1 MKNWIFLFLFLGII
15 GQVKAQEPSKTVTV
29 LERLQA
35 DTLPKP
41 SVLDKK
47 MYWGFTFLN
56 GLSSVTNNSEHFYK
70 PSIGAGFKL
79 DYYFTK
85 SIGFSAGIG
94 YQQRGTGVLTP
105 DFDKSLGN
113 PDSTYRL
120 RMRFNSLELPLAV
133 IYKSPKGIFGGNGV
147 RFMAGVGLTPQFN
160 FQTTRFFNSAED
172 GFHDIQDVSSDYYR
186 FDASLDG
193 NAGLL
198 ISVGGASVFL
208 VDLLAQFGTQNVYR
222 NSPNSGQNRYVALR
236 IAWLF

>member
-1 MKNWIFLFLFLGII
+1 MKIYLFIFLFLGMI
-15 GQVKAQEPSKTVTV
+15 GQIQAQEPSKTVTV

-56 GLSSVTNNSEHFYK
+56 GLSSVTNNADHFYK
-70 PSIGAGFKL
+70 PSIGAGLKI

-85 SIGFSAGIG
+85 SIGLSLGAA

-105 DFDKSLGN
+105 DLDKSLGN
-113 PDSTYRL
+113 ADSTHRL
-120 RMRFNSLELPLAV
+120 RIRFNCLELPLAL
-133 IYKSPKGIFGGNGV
+133 IYRSSKGLFGGNGV
-147 RFMAGVGLTPQFN
+147 RFVGGVGITPSFN
-160 FQTTRFFNSAED
+160 FQTNRFFNSAED
-172 GFHDIQDVSSDYYR
+172 GFHDIRDVSSDYYR

-193 NAGLL
+193 NAGFL
-198 ISVGGASVFL
+198 ISAGGASVFL
-208 VDLLAQFGTQNVYR
+208 VDLLAQFGTQNTYR

-236 IAWLF
+236 MAWLF